1 MDLAKSKNSGMS
13 DVEEE
18 EEEEEVVAE
27 YWTRSSRLTLGTF
40 LSVLHFP
47 IASGGNLQRLEFLA
61 EVVLA
66 AEGNTVRRSYSGSVQ
81 NHAVELLPKPSWT
94 FTAYD

>member
-1 MDLAKSKNSGMS
+1 MDLTKSKNSGMS

-27 YWTRSSRLTLGTF
+27 YWTRSSRLTLGTV

-61 EVVLA
+61 EVMSA
-66 AEGNTVRRSYSGSVQ
+66 AEDNTVRRSYS
-81 NHAVELLPKPSWT
+81 
-94 FTAYD
+94 

>member
-1 MDLAKSKNSGMS
+1 MNLTKSKNSGMS
-13 DVEEE
+13 DVEGE

-27 YWTRSSRLTLGTF
+27 YWTRSSRLTLGTV

-61 EVVLA
+61 EVMSA
-66 AEGNTVRRSYSGSVQ
+66 AEDDTVRRSYS
-81 NHAVELLPKPSWT
+81 
-94 FTAYD
+94 